1 MIELTAMSNEREN
14 ALALSLI
21 LALGG
26 KQMKAK
32 EAARQHNGLSSLG
45 ERNSGTD
52 QLLAVY
58 LEF

>member
-32 EAARQHNGLSSLG
+32 EAARQHNGISSLG
-45 ERNSGTD
+45 EEKKRN
-52 QLLAVY
+52 
-58 LEF
+58 